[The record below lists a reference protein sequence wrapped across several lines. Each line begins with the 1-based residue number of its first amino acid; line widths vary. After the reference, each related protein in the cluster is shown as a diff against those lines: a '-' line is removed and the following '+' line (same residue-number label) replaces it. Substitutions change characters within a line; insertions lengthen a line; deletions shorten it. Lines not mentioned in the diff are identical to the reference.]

1 MISDKILKDCYCSL
15 ESSNHFLIEP
25 LQLTCGHSAC
35 KKCIGNKEELRC
47 IKCRIAI
54 KNKGK
59 FVKSKASEDLIKMH
73 VGDLLL
79 KLEERFKMGFESF
92 KSNISVINQ
101 KKLIFQKFSSI
112 LFSRQYFII

>member
-1 MISDKILKDCYCSL
+1 MISDEILKDCFCSL
-15 ESSNHFLIEP
+15 ESNNHFLIEP

-59 FVKSKASEDLIKMH
+59 FVKSKASEDLIEMH

-92 KSNISVINQ
+92 KSKI
-101 KKLIFQKFSSI
+101 KLFFKTKN
-112 LFSRQYFII
+112 